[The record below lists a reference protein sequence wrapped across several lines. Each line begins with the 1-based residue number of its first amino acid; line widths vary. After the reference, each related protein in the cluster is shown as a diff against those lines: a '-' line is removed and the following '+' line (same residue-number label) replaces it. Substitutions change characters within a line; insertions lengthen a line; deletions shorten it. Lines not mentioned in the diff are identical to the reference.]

1 MHLLIKFVLLLL
13 LKTEEKI
20 HLKNFKWYYEYQWYA
35 NKYFAGLYVKFEDF
49 MKVSESLDFFA
60 IAQNFVNF
68 K

>member
-20 HLKNFKWYYEYQWYA
+20 HLKKWYYEYQWYA
-35 NKYFAGLYVKFEDF
+35 NKYFAGLYVKFEDS